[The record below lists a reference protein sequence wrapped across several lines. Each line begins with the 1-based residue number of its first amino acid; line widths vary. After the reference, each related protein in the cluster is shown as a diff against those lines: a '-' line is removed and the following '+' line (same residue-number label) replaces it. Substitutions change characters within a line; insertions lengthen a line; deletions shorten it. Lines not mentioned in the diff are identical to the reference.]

1 MPHLVA
7 AKMVGTAGGATR
19 ASASAAAV
27 EFTSWCSRRSAEPPS
42 SSASEGRLPS
52 PAAPAGDPPV
62 QRASSP
68 DVTVPVASALS
79 VHASQSRGCT
89 LCVCN
94 VLCKGGAQK
103 GLSSPGL
110 LRQVSNQ
117 SGQPHSPLT
126 VHILADWQGQEAPTF
141 CRGHVRLQ
149 HPEQLVDVPQR
160 DRVLR

>member
-27 EFTSWCSRRSAEPPS
+27 EFASWCSRRSAEPPS

-79 VHASQSRGCT
+79 VHASQSRAGPYVCAT
-89 LCVCN
+89 SYAKAEPKRAYPLLDCCVRRPIN
-94 VLCKGGAQK
+94 LGS
-103 GLSSPGL
+103 L
-110 LRQVSNQ
+110 
-117 SGQPHSPLT
+117 
-126 VHILADWQGQEAPTF
+126 I
-141 CRGHVRLQ
+141 RL
-149 HPEQLVDVPQR
+149 
-160 DRVLR
+160 